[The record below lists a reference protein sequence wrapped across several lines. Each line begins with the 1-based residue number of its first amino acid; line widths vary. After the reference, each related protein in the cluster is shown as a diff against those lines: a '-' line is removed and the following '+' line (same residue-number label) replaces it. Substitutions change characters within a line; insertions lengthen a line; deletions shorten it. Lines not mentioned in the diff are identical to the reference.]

1 MWPVLKFSPLL
12 ASVVPVAF
20 HSTPPSHFYSFVHL
34 SSSIQALNC
43 YILGLCFLT
52 LVDSFWLISSSNALV
67 LISDQFHLTS
77 PKISSVAYYTAPMRP
92 LLGTSHSISKTKLII
107 HPPRSVPPT
116 GFVVSFNSV
125 AHTINPGMNVNSTSS
140 HPTLSSPPLLLPV
153 NLPLPCSHSDYSP
166 SRPPQ
171 VLPCTAISF
180 PYLFPDHQPYWTQ
193 GTLSQH
199 FSLCYVISPL
209 KIPQW
214 LHVSWELNSKSLRMI
229 FKALQ
234 PLILSTCHPLSPA
247 IPSWTL
253 WAPAHTH
260 SLLCLGCH
268 VFPYTAPS
276 APEQPFQHHLP
287 TVNKLPSHDSSPNSF
302 ILTNSRKKRK

>member
-1 MWPVLKFSPLL
+1 MIQSLFY
-12 ASVVPVAF
+12 F
-20 HSTPPSHFYSFVHL
+20 ITPWHVTSLEIL
-34 SSSIQALNC
+34 SSPGFCGTSCFSFYPTFSFLLLCASLFLHSGLKLLHLRAL
-43 YILGLCFLT
+43 LLT

-77 PKISSVAYYTAPMRP
+77 PKISSVAYYTAPVRP

-125 AHTINPGMNVNSTSS
+125 AHAINPGMNVNSTSS

-171 VLPCTAISF
+171 VLPCAAISF

-199 FSLCYVISPL
+199 FSMLYNFSTKNPPMTPCI
-209 KIPQW
+209 
-214 LHVSWELNSKSLRMI
+214 LRVK
-229 FKALQ
+229 F
-234 PLILSTCHPLSPA
+234 
-247 IPSWTL
+247 
-253 WAPAHTH
+253 
-260 SLLCLGCH
+260 
-268 VFPYTAPS
+268 
-276 APEQPFQHHLP
+276 
-287 TVNKLPSHDSSPNSF
+287 
-302 ILTNSRKKRK
+302 

>member
-1 MWPVLKFSPLL
+1 MSTPHPVTQPSPL
-12 ASVVPVAF
+12 P
-20 HSTPPSHFYSFVHL
+20 H
-34 SSSIQALNC
+34 SSSLSTC
-43 YILGLCFLT
+43 HCLVHT
-52 LVDSFWLISSSNALV
+52 LI
-67 LISDQFHLTS
+67 
-77 PKISSVAYYTAPMRP
+77 TA
-92 LLGTSHSISKTKLII
+92 H
-107 HPPRSVPPT
+107 
-116 GFVVSFNSV
+116 
-125 AHTINPGMNVNSTSS
+125 
-140 HPTLSSPPLLLPV
+140 
-153 NLPLPCSHSDYSP
+153 
-166 SRPPQ
+166 
-171 VLPCTAISF
+171 
-180 PYLFPDHQPYWTQ
+180 PDHHKSSLALLYPFHTYSRIISLT
-193 GTLSQH
+193 GLKEL
-199 FSLCYVISPL
+199 FLNISLCYIISPL
-209 KIPQW
+209 KTPQW
-214 LHVSWELNSKSLRMI
+214 LHVSWELNSKPLRMI